1 VHHVIL
7 AAMGWLD
14 CHSWEFEANKQKY
27 GMLVRNERDWNER
40 IKNAA
45 TAKLS
50 SLLAKGV
57 REMGY
62 IYDMGDHWRHRITVE
77 ALKAAE
83 AGARCP
89 HFLGKG
95 RR

>member
-1 VHHVIL
+1 MHHQ

-14 CHSWEFEANKQKY
+14 CHSWEFEANKLKY
-27 GMLVRNERDWNER
+27 GMLVRKRDWNER

-50 SLLAKGV
+50 PLLAKGV

-62 IYDMGDHWRHRITVE
+62 IYDMSGHWRHRITVE
-77 ALKAAE
+77 ALKAAG
-83 AGARCP
+83 AGAQCL
-89 HFLGKG
+89 HFLGKE

>member
-1 VHHVIL
+1 MIQ
-7 AAMGWLD
+7 AAIGWLD
-14 CHSWEFEANKQKY
+14 YHSWEFEAKKQKY

-50 SLLAKGV
+50 GQGCERDGLHLRHGRPLA
-57 REMGY
+57 
-62 IYDMGDHWRHRITVE
+62 RHRITVE
-77 ALKAAE
+77 ASKAAA